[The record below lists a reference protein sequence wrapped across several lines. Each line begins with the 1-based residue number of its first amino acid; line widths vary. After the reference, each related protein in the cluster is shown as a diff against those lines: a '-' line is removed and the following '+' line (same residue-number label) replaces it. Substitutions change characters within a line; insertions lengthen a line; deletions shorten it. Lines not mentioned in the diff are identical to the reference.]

1 MIGRK
6 IVVLVVTLLI
16 CLSTFRIL
24 NENKEAVAS
33 GGGGEGGEY
42 TPIMAYSW
50 VYDRTKELSNVVQT
64 YLKGRDFGEQGERHA
79 KDLIYGWMGDGDD
92 GIDLPIVPQPER
104 ISATWN
110 IFDWKFRDDNY
121 MGLLAK
127 KRIPIEEDCWIHVTV
142 KDKYDNN
149 NVVYENIFTVNE
161 HTCFPFLKAPT
172 SFLSLGESD
181 SCYNM
186 KVVSNPIK
194 GINQPQCLLK
204 KTDWKNPSAAF
215 NKIRNQ
221 ILNISSNILL
231 VKAFIV
237 YDCWDNT
244 YFMYPSFGDE
254 FYGLGSWTKPGFSIN
269 GSEGKSIQDYVNESD
284 RYDVTADMKSH
295 WYYDWNRESYN
306 VIGEIPGSSSDKV
319 NIVCAHYDCWWNQG
333 TIDEAAETALVLG
346 IAKYMKENNIQPRY
360 DTKFIA
366 FAGEEHGYRGSK
378 DYIKKHYDDEDYSWI
393 INPGNFGFDVP
404 GSIFKFNSDNS
415 TGSSTATNVATAL
428 KYTMITSYN
437 TTQNN
442 SVETGGEDG
451 TTFKKN
457 YHTAPDG
464 IIIFSRG
471 HFQGYH
477 RDDGSA
483 HTQGDVLLPNGPF
496 GGLDN
501 KSFSVECDT
510 VLLTTLH
517 LIVDSKLQFQ
527 DCSITKYDNGNDG
540 KNDSVSVSF
549 DIECNRNMPAA
560 GNVNVRI
567 VDKSNN
573 KSMCYKETG
582 FQLINKGETKSGYI
596 NLTLNSTHP
605 GLYDVQVRLI
615 NATGDNSS
623 YDDYYNETVY
633 LNLYDYPIAGFTY
646 SPREPTDIEN
656 VTFTDHSYPSD
667 GPNPQITSWHWDFD
681 DGHTSNEQNPEH
693 KFDDDGYY
701 YVNLTVWDNNNKTN
715 STIKNIY
722 VKNVPPTTN
731 ITVEPIINTVNS
743 TIWFNSTVYE
753 PDGYIINW
761 TWDFKDGNYSYQQNT
776 THVYQKSGFYNV
788 KLIVT
793 DDDNATGSANKII
806 YIYDALVNNSWEED
820 DQPHHKWNTV
830 QEGIDDVENDEM
842 IFVFK
847 GTYDEMVT
855 IEGKSIK
862 IYGEDREQT
871 IINGEE
877 TVVDIIDSTVYLEG
891 FTVKNGLTGI
901 QCTGG
906 FGSEIN
912 NCVIQNT
919 QIYGLNFDESL
930 SNYVHQCNITGSE
943 TGVNIING
951 SDYTTI
957 SQSNISSTSYGI
969 YIQGSSYN
977 YIGSLLPIANEGL
990 AESNWLYFNNNCRF
1004 DHNIYSIYISE
1015 SEKNIIGS
1023 CYINATTFSSH
1034 GNPVYTTGINLDN
1047 SMGNRIAGC
1056 QIYNANEYGI
1066 YMASADDNNITYC
1079 NITKNNIG
1087 ILMSSCCNN
1096 FIDYNKFIN
1105 NSEKGLHIS
1114 QTSSKLNYVYLN
1126 DFINNGGGA
1135 GIPVQARDDG
1145 RDNIWYKCINPYFC
1159 AADGEGNYWS
1169 DYTGVDENRD
1179 GVGDT
1184 SYNISG
1190 TAQSEDIYPLMDIL
1204 WT

>member
-1 MIGRK
+1 MMGGKNMIGRK
-6 IVVLVVTLLI
+6 IIVLAVTLLI

-24 NENKEAVAS
+24 NDNKEVVAS

-42 TPIMAYSW
+42 TPIIAYSW
-50 VYDRTKELSNVVQT
+50 VYGRTKELSDIININDD
-64 YLKGRDFGEQGERHA
+64 YYKGRDFGEIGEREA
-79 KDLIYGWMGDGDD
+79 KDKILGWMGDGDNS
-92 GIDLPIVPQPER
+92 IDLPIVHQPER
-104 ISATWN
+104 ISKRWTGWDWN
-110 IFDWKFRDDNY
+110 FWIDNY

-127 KRIPIEEDCWIHVTV
+127 KRIPIEQDCWIHVTV

-149 NVVYENIFTVNE
+149 KVVYEKTFSVDDR
-161 HTCFPFLKAPT
+161 TCFPFLKAPT
-172 SFLSLGESD
+172 SYASFGELY
-181 SCYNM
+181 SCCNM
-186 KVVSNPIK
+186 KVVNNFEK
-194 GINQPQCLLK
+194 GTIQPQCLLI
-204 KTDWKNPSAAF
+204 KTSWENPSSAF
-215 NKIRNQ
+215 TYIRNQ
-221 ILNISSNILL
+221 LHYHRLRIQ
-231 VKAFIV
+231 AFLV
-237 YDCWDNT
+237 YDCWDDT
-244 YFMYPSFGDE
+244 YFMYPSYADHGHRN
-254 FYGLGSWTKPGFSIN
+254 GSWVKPGFSIK
-269 GSEGKSIQDYVNESD
+269 GSEGDEIQNYTDNPA

-295 WYYDWNRESYN
+295 WYYDWNVESYN
-306 VIGEIPGSSSDKV
+306 VIGEIPGGSSDKV

-366 FAGEEHGYRGSK
+366 FAGEEHGFRGSK
-378 DYIKKHYDDEDYSWI
+378 DYIKRHYDEENYSWI
-393 INPGNFGFDVP
+393 INPGNFGFAVED
-404 GSIFKFNSDNS
+404 SIFTFNSDNT
-415 TGSSTATNVATAL
+415 TGSSTATNVANAL
-428 KYTMITSYN
+428 KYTMITEYG
-437 TTQNN
+437 TTQKSNPGG
-442 SVETGGEDG
+442 SGEDG
-451 TTFKKN
+451 AVFKNN
-457 YHTAPDG
+457 YHTTPDG
-464 IIIFSRG
+464 IIVFSRG
-471 HFQGYH
+471 HFEGYH
-477 RDDGSA
+477 RDDFTT
-483 HTQGDVLLPNGPF
+483 HTQGDTMSS
-496 GGLDN
+496 LDN

-527 DCSITKYDNGNDG
+527 DCSITKYDSGNDG

-549 DIECNRNMPAA
+549 EIECNRNMPAA
-560 GNVNVRI
+560 GNVNIRI

-573 KSMCYKETG
+573 NTMCSSETG

-596 NLTLNSTHP
+596 NLTLRSDHP
-605 GLYDVQVRLI
+605 GLYDAQVRLI

-623 YDDYYNETVY
+623 YDDYYNETFY
-633 LNLYDYPIAGFTY
+633 LNLYDYPIADFTY

-715 STIKNIY
+715 STNKTIY

-776 THVYQKSGFYNV
+776 THVYQKSGIYNV
-788 KLIVT
+788 KLTVT

-806 YIYDALVNNSWEED
+806 YVYDALVNNSWEED
-820 DQPHHKWNTV
+820 DPPHHKWNTI

-877 TVVDIIDSTVYLEG
+877 TVVDIIDSTVYLEC

-901 QCTGG
+901 KFTGG
-906 FGSEIN
+906 IGNEIN
-912 NCVIQNT
+912 NCIIQNT

-930 SNYVHQCNITGSE
+930 SNYVHQCDITGSE

-957 SQSNISSTSYGI
+957 SQSNISSASYGI
-969 YIQGSSYN
+969 YIQDSSYN

-1023 CYINATTFSSH
+1023 CYINATTFSSQ

-1066 YMASADDNNITYC
+1066 YMASSDDNNITYC
-1079 NITKNNIG
+1079 NITENNIG

-1126 DFINNGGGA
+1126 DFINNGGGT
-1135 GIPVQARDDG
+1135 GTPVQARDDG

-1184 SYNISG
+1184 PYNISG